1 MNTPTEAQLNDPKW
15 WDENAPEGATH
26 VAWLNHGWT
35 WWKPGE
41 KKCGMLW
48 HRRFSEWQ
56 ERYDESIAKHRRPT
70 RPEPQEWDGEGLP
83 PIGCECEVD
92 VSLVDLRKDYL
103 EPFRWCEVLA
113 HRDDCPIVWIPSI
126 NLAAKVCNRKAFRPL
141 RTPEQRERDR
151 AVNAEPQPEHE
162 PVADRIMELGNQVHN
177 LGCEV
182 QNDEVLADGC
192 EQIREQLWYL
202 AGQARKARERD
213 QVVNAALLLDEY
225 PSGEGSGGLMSR
237 RAFCEALYD
246 TGMLRKAGGE

>member
-26 VAWLNHGWT
+26 LAWLNHGWT

-70 RPEPQEWDGEGLP
+70 KPEPQEWDGEGWT
-83 PIGCECEVD
+83 PIGCQCERFIGDEVYRVTVVAHFDGEVVVHQEDAAPEYTGVD
-92 VSLVDLRKDYL
+92 PGYLR
-103 EPFRWCEVLA
+103 P
-113 HRDDCPIVWIPSI
+113 P
-126 NLAAKVCNRKAFRPL
+126 
-141 RTPEQRERDR
+141 RTKEQRD
-151 AVNAEPQPEHE
+151 
-162 PVADRIMELGNQVHN
+162 
-177 LGCEV
+177 
-182 QNDEVLADGC
+182 
-192 EQIREQLWYL
+192 
-202 AGQARKARERD
+202 RD
-213 QVVNAALLLDEY
+213 QAVNAALLLNEY

-246 TGMLRKAGGE
+246 AGMLRKAGEK